1 MLKKKRKQGWSG
13 NVNRGSPQFG
23 ISCAVS
29 LLGQGSNELTLQFA
43 PLQINAEIQ
52 ILKKLEAKKISHSQ
66 DYWSNTKYLTQN
78 YNYYTEGFYANSNI
92 TQMFYTYTTFKMIY
106 HANIHKLCCVRHT
119 ILNCTTNC
127 DVNIKHCKNCEC
139 CPVSRLIV
147 RSQRLSWIQVLL
159 SQ

>member
-13 NVNRGSPQFG
+13 NVNRRSPQFG

-52 ILKKLEAKKISHSQ
+52 ILKKLEAKKYHTVKMIDQTQNTSH
-66 DYWSNTKYLTQN
+66 KN

-106 HANIHKLCCVRHT
+106 HANIYQICCVRHT

-127 DVNIKHCKNCEC
+127 DVKIKHCKNCKS
-139 CPVSRLIV
+139 CPVSLLIV
-147 RSQRLSWIQVLL
+147 RSQRVSWIQVINC
-159 SQ
+159 